1 MKNIENNRLK
11 NTKFNKNRGAAD
23 IYILAI
29 MFILLIIII
38 VFSSFRTIMLSE
50 VIYTIDD
57 AVVDSALGAITPN
70 NTDETPNIGQ
80 IIVNTPDN
88 TGDTVAK
95 NVEYTD
101 QEKEIIA
108 SEMTTDVS
116 KYTTEADK
124 EKWSK
129 YNISSHPFTGPE
141 VTYKKEIG
149 CSLKYPSTDEYYHY
163 SQSKIDSRNL
173 KPTDT
178 QMHTLLNRLGSLINN
193 NLSNSTNIKQPEI
206 IDAFDT
212 KEVENTLK
220 IKNSDLK
227 VNSFVGD
234 YLASDI
240 DITRLE
246 AYSVYKYTLA
256 RRHIYA
262 SPWFKYEVK
271 VDGVWKGP
279 YTWDGENILDSKE
292 IADSKSSRT
301 TIKLSRKKEDG
312 TDIKTEAI
320 RDMVNAT
327 DKNCNGIEIKVS
339 GLITDPNPNAPALNK
354 MKEFESRDRTAY
366 NMRSIMPLIFFENT
380 GITCQTSWYDY
391 TVEGKHYTNEL
402 NKEYGFLWNN
412 DPHSA
417 ILIDKNSLTE
427 VNDNTPY
434 KDKTKVYNKPADYII
449 GQGKIPVI
457 PIEGYTSYIY
467 VKGNSGAIKR
477 KYNSFASRT
486 PDVDSDSDSKDSR
499 ISRKGIT
506 NKDVRITFG
515 DYDNNGTP
523 DDETSVTGYE
533 KPFGYKDDTKRPK
546 IFNTSLYVEAKYTVK
561 TFITGDMFNIGPY
574 STKDVRVSKLVSLT
588 KGENPE

>member
-1 MKNIENNRLK
+1 MKNTENNRFK
-11 NTKFNKNRGAAD
+11 NIKSNKNRGAAD
-23 IYILAI
+23 IYVTAI
-29 MFILLIIII
+29 TIILLVLII
-38 VFSSFRTIMLSE
+38 VFFNFRTIMLSE

-57 AVVDSALGAITPN
+57 AVVASALGAITPN
-70 NTDETPNIGQ
+70 ITDETPNIGQ
-80 IIVNTPDN
+80 ILIDTTDN

-101 QEKEIIA
+101 LEKEIIA

-116 KYTTEADK
+116 KYATEEDK
-124 EKWSK
+124 EKYSK
-129 YNISSHPFTGPE
+129 YSTSSRSFTGPE
-141 VTYKKEIG
+141 VTSKKEIG
-149 CSLKYPSTDEYYHY
+149 YNLKYPSTDEYYHY
-163 SQSKIDSRNL
+163 SQSKADSRAP

-178 QMHTLLNRLGSLINN
+178 QMCALLNRVGSLINN

-206 IDAFDT
+206 VDTFDPT
-212 KEVENTLK
+212 EVGEALK

-227 VNSFVGD
+227 KNSFVGD

-271 VDGVWKGP
+271 VNGVWKGP
-279 YTWDGENILDSKE
+279 YTWDGENVLDSAE
-292 IADSKSSRT
+292 IATSSSPEIELS
-301 TIKLSRKKEDG
+301 IKKDG
-312 TDIKTEAI
+312 TNLKTKAI

-327 DKNCNGIEIKVS
+327 DKNCNGIEIKIS
-339 GLITDPNPNAPALNK
+339 GWINDPNPNAPALNK
-354 MKEFESRDRTAY
+354 MKEFESKDKAAY
-366 NMRSIMPLIFFENT
+366 NTKAIIPLIFFENT

-391 TVEGKHYTNEL
+391 TVDGKHYTNEL

-417 ILIDKNSLTE
+417 ILINKDSLTE

-434 KDKTKVYNKPADYII
+434 KDKIKVYTKPDDYII

-467 VKGNSGAIKR
+467 VKGNSITKR
-477 KYNSFASRT
+477 KYNSFSSTATNTVDT
-486 PDVDSDSDSKDSR
+486 PETC
-499 ISRKGIT
+499 ISTGIA
-506 NKDVRITFG
+506 NKDARITLG
-515 DYDNNGTP
+515 DYDYNGKPGVAATL
-523 DDETSVTGYE
+523 DDEASATEYK
-533 KPFGYKDDTKRPK
+533 KPFGYEDDTKRPK
-546 IFNTSLYVEAKYTVK
+546 IFNTSLYVEGKYTVK
-561 TFITGDMFNIGPY
+561 TFITGDMFNVGPY
-574 STKDVRVSKLVSLT
+574 STKDVRVSKFVSLS
-588 KGENPE
+588 KGEKPE